1 MERAFEVRQV
11 FSAKLRKR
19 TRSSERRD
27 YYKML
32 HRELDTRP
40 VPQAV
45 KEIIEIAIGNG
56 LDQMTGTVY

>member
-1 MERAFEVRQV
+1 MNEKGPFN
-11 FSAKLRKR
+11 AKQRKR

-32 HRELDTRP
+32 HREYDTRP
-40 VPQAV
+40 SARAV
-45 KEIIEIAIGNG
+45 SDIIKIAIGND